1 MTRLGRYAHR
11 HGPNRTAAR
20 GDTALLCVWS
30 TRLCEHIVSVGL
42 RCALE
47 TKLKVLHD
55 PTNSEALLSAA
66 APTSLPNSYS
76 RAIC

>member
-1 MTRLGRYAHR
+1 MRTVIVLIEQPHEATPRCYAS
-11 HGPNRTAAR
+11 G
-20 GDTALLCVWS
+20 LS

-66 APTSLPNSYS
+66 VPTSLPNSYS